1 MTARSKKPFNRLF
14 LLSAAISLALP
25 GCGAGAPRDVGK
37 TMEQAYPGLAT
48 LSLGQA
54 VLAKLPSGVL
64 LRSGRVA
71 IKSKELEAEISKAPA
86 EIKGQLNKNRLFILE
101 QMATGKLLA
110 EAARKETTE
119 SGLDV
124 AGQDDNALIR
134 SLFDRLAAGLAVS
147 DSEAAAFHNENS
159 DAVGGATLAQVKDQI
174 KQYLTQ
180 QKTQELVNGYVRRL
194 GERIPIEVSAS
205 WVKAQAPLTRDNEVD
220 RARASG
226 LPSMVDFG
234 SAGCRPCDMM
244 APILDE
250 VKKEYQGRANIIFI
264 HVNQEQIL
272 GARYGIQSIPVQVFF
287 DKTGKE
293 VSRHVGFYPKDEII
307 KQLINS
313 GVE

>member
-1 MTARSKKPFNRLF
+1 MTARAKEPINRLC

-25 GCGAGAPRDVGK
+25 GCGTGAPRDIGK
-37 TMEQAYPGLAT
+37 TMEHAYPGLAT
-48 LSLGQA
+48 ISLGQA

-64 LRSGRVA
+64 LRSGKLV
-71 IKSKELEAEISKAPA
+71 IKSRELDSEIAKAPA
-86 EIKGQLNKNRLFILE
+86 EVKAQLKKNRLFILE

-110 EAARKETTE
+110 EAAGKEAAE
-119 SGLDV
+119 RGLDV

-134 SLFDRLAAGLAVS
+134 GLFDRLAAGLAVS
-147 DSEAAAFHNENS
+147 DSEAAAFHKENS

-174 KQYLTQ
+174 KQYLMQ
-180 QKTQELVNGYVRRL
+180 QKTQELASGYVRRL

-205 WVKAQAPLTRDNEVD
+205 WIKTQATLARDNEVD
-220 RARASG
+220 KARSSG

-244 APILDE
+244 APILE
-250 VKKEYQGRANIIFI
+250 EIKKEYQGRANIIFI
-264 HVNQEQIL
+264 HVNQEQVL
-272 GARYGIQSIPVQVFF
+272 AARFGIQSIPVQVFF

-307 KQLINS
+307 KQLKNS